1 VRRRILVIVALFV
14 LLVFGAAAA
23 YVVKSRDR
31 PSGKLDTEL
40 KGVSASVATNA
51 AVPTQP
57 AKKKGRYHVVDDR
70 RCWDNFGADPQ
81 RSLARPGLDIGL
93 PLEHFWV
100 VGLGSYIE
108 YPPSYCSGILY
119 VNTFGGRTVALDS
132 HNGHRIWQRYG
143 ARKPST
149 PAIAGPRLLVSAHD
163 GTVTAYN
170 RFNGQ
175 LLWRLKVRGKV
186 ESSPVAIGRVAYFG
200 ATDGGLFA
208 VYVRTGRVKWAY
220 DTGGRINSSP
230 SISGNRIF
238 ITTYAG
244 SIFCL
249 RASDAH
255 KIWSTYLKRDALRY
269 DSFYAS
275 PSTDGRRIFTISRSG
290 KIYALSARSGHVI
303 WTAHVG
309 GYGYST
315 PAVSEGRVFI
325 GGFDGG
331 LRAFRAGDGKV
342 LWRTNL
348 GGRILG
354 GSFVAGNLVFTS
366 TLEERTFAMRVS
378 DGKILWRIHL
388 GKYSPGIVTDRHY
401 FFTLNG
407 IVMAWHARR
416 SPQIL
421 AMKRAAKRL
430 RARKK
435 GSAQAR
441 VTTAPKQGT
450 P

>member
-1 VRRRILVIVALFV
+1 VRRRILLIVAVLV
-14 LLVFGAAAA
+14 LLSAGAGTA
-23 YVVKSRDR
+23 YFLKSRER
-31 PSGKLDTEL
+31 PGGKLDTKL
-40 KGVSASVATNA
+40 SGVSASVATNA
-51 AVPTQP
+51 PEPTP
-57 AKKKGRYHVVDDR
+57 PKKKKGRYHLVDDK
-70 RCWDNFGADPQ
+70 RCWDNFGGDPA
-81 RSLARPGLDIGL
+81 RTLSRPGIDIGL
-93 PLEHFWV
+93 PLRHFWV
-100 VGLGSYIE
+100 VGLHSYIE

-132 HNGHRIWQRYG
+132 HNGHRIWQRFG
-143 ARKPST
+143 AKKPST
-149 PAIAGPRLLVSAHD
+149 PAIAGGRLIVSSHD
-163 GTVTAYN
+163 GRVTAYN

-175 LLWRLKVRGKV
+175 LLWRLKVNGIV
-186 ESSPVAIGRVAYFG
+186 ESSPVAVGRVVYFG
-200 ATDGGLFA
+200 ATDGRLFA

-220 DTGGRINSSP
+220 NTGGRINSSP
-230 SISGNRIF
+230 SLSGNRIF

-275 PSTDGRRIFTISRSG
+275 ASTDGKRIFTISRSG
-290 KIYALSARSGHVI
+290 KIYALSASTGHVI
-303 WTAHVG
+303 WTSHVG

-315 PAVSEGRVFI
+315 PAISQGRVFI

-331 LRAFRAGDGKV
+331 LRAFRAGDGKL
-342 LWRTNL
+342 LWRRNL
-348 GGRILG
+348 SGRILG

-366 TLEERTFAMRVS
+366 TLEERTFALRIS
-378 DGKILWRIHL
+378 DGKILWRLNI
-388 GKYSPGIVTDRHY
+388 GKYSPGIVTERHY

-407 IVMAWHARR
+407 IVMAWHGRR

-421 AMKRAAKRL
+421 ALQRQAAK
-430 RARKK
+430 KK
-435 GSAQAR
+435 SAQGR
-441 VTTAPKQGT
+441 VTTAPKGRT